1 MKTIYKYEIFD
12 KYTFR
17 LETPR
22 DFKPLKVG
30 IQNGCYYLWAEVLP
44 RDNTDEYFERI
55 FFCVTTGGNIP
66 VGSLYIGS
74 IVDDDMC
81 WVGHYYWY
89 PNRMGE

>member
-12 KYTFR
+12 EYTFR

-30 IQNGCYYLWAEVLP
+30 IQNGRYYLWAEVLP
-44 RDNTDEYFERI
+44 RDDPDEYFKRI

-66 VGSLYIGS
+66 VGSVCIGS
-74 IVDDDMC
+74 IIDMDQ
-81 WVGHYYWY
+81 VLHFYWY

>member
-1 MKTIYKYEIFD
+1 MKTIHKYEISD

-30 IQNGCYYLWAEVLP
+30 IQNGRYYLWAEVLP
-44 RDNTDEYFERI
+44 RDDPDECFERI
-55 FFCVTTGGNIP
+55 FFCVATGGNIP
-66 VGSLYIGS
+66 VGSMYIDS
-74 IVDDDMC
+74 IIDNDMGNV
-81 WVGHYYWY
+81 WHFYWY